1 MLVESYHI
9 PQEQA
14 ERDVVIWADALKNVQ
29 PYLIDITMDIIL
41 DQPEQMLFALLRSA
55 LNSTKP
61 VSEILLPIYLLPF
74 GRRVTN

>member
-41 DQPEQMLFALLRSA
+41 DKPEQMLFALLDPR
-55 LNSTKP
+55 
-61 VSEILLPIYLLPF
+61 
-74 GRRVTN
+74 